1 MPFSK
6 YIMLIDR
13 MDGLI
18 RRKST
23 GSPREFADKL
33 NVSRSMLM
41 YYISE
46 MKDLGAPIKYS
57 KYLGTYYYHIDVH
70 FDPFFRT
77 NDDDDDDE

>member
-1 MPFSK
+1 
-6 YIMLIDR
+6 MLIDR

-23 GSPREFADKL
+23 GSPREFADKI

-46 MKDLGAPIKYS
+46 MKDLGAPIEYS
-57 KYLGTYYYHIDVH
+57 KYSGTYYYKEEVE
-70 FDPFFRT
+70 FNPYFKRKK
-77 NDDDDDDE
+77 DE